1 MSNQENKDKLVK
13 ISADRHQQLK
23 LLSVKE
29 HRDMREI
36 LNEAFD
42 QYIAQKGYDNKN
54 K

>member
-1 MSNQENKDKLVK
+1 MSNKENMDKLVK
-13 ISADRHQQLK
+13 ISADRHYKLK

>member
-13 ISADRHQQLK
+13 ISADRHYKLK

-29 HRDMREI
+29 HRDMKDI

-42 QYIAQKGYDNKN
+42 QYIKRKN
-54 K
+54 GKK